1 MQCSQVLPTRPQLVH
16 LESVA
21 CLCESR
27 RGGTLMKLQP
37 KPQQASRNFIFAFA
51 AGGTSMCNCN
61 GHCHS
66 KCNSNNFNCN
76 KCNWHCE
83 CNKVSATGYDLP
95 FKARKW
101 NLVSHFSLLFGFC
114 TNAPFFAFC
123 VWSVSQSNCNVFSV
137 PSSGQWTDWKSGRY
151 LHNYT
156 RGCRSDSKIK
166 LDREAYLQ
174 AKEICE
180 KVNKENKFIM
190 HATDKRVSPLKR
202 CGK

>member
-61 GHCHS
+61 GHCHR

-123 VWSVSQSNCNVFSV
+123 VWSVSQSNCNVF
-137 PSSGQWTDWKSGRY
+137 RY
-151 LHNYT
+151 LPLVSEPIGKAVDTYT
-156 RGCRSDSKIK
+156 ITQEVAGQIAKSNWIEKLTCKQKKYVKRSIK
-166 LDREAYLQ
+166 RINLLCMRQ
-174 AKEICE
+174 I
-180 KVNKENKFIM
+180 N
-190 HATDKRVSPLKR
+190 VSR
-202 CGK
+202 H